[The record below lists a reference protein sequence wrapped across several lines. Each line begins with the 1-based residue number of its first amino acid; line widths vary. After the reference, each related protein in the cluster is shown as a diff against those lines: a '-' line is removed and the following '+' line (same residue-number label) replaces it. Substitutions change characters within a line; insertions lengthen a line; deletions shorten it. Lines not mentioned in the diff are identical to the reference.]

1 MCNRSW
7 SLSNLSLNMICGD
20 LITYRVPSWIRKICV
35 TLCIGSYHYLAWFT
49 SFGFKANVIGHVL
62 LSILNFYLFIYCVF
76 LSCCSFL
83 VSLCHPCFLSFS
95 HQKKIIN
102 LCHWVLPLSFLFPF
116 IFNQS
121 FFSLLSWN
129 IIKKEK
135 KRQKKKNRKLPK
147 KKSSN
152 KKKKRKWKKQKKKVR
167 YSFEISSIDHKL
179 CPFFMLRFGYFPWLD
194 SSIILKLSY

>member
-95 HQKKIIN
+95 HKKKN
-102 LCHWVLPLSFLFPF
+102 HQFVPLSPSF
-116 IFNQS
+116 IILVSFHLQS
-121 FFSLLSWN
+121 IIFFSLILEHYKKRKEKA
-129 IIKKEK
+129 KKEK
-135 KRQKKKNRKLPK
+135 
-147 KKSSN
+147 
-152 KKKKRKWKKQKKKVR
+152 
-167 YSFEISSIDHKL
+167 
-179 CPFFMLRFGYFPWLD
+179 
-194 SSIILKLSY
+194 